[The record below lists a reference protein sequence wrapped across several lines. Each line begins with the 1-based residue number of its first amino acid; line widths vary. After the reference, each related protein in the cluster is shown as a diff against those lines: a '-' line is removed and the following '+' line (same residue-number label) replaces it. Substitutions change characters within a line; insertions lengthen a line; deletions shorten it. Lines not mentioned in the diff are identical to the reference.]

1 MKTVSINV
9 YSFSELSEEAKQKAL
24 SKLADIN
31 FDYAWWDDIYEDAKC
46 IGLKIT
52 SFDLDRNRHC
62 KGEFL
67 WDAKEV
73 AKAIISE
80 HGESCSTYE
89 TAKNFLKEIAPLYQK
104 EENLDYRDYDLEGE
118 ISDLE
123 NEFLS
128 SLCED
133 YSMILQRDYEY
144 RYSEE
149 AIIETIEVNEYEFTE
164 NGTYFKSPYNQLIR

>member
-24 SKLADIN
+24 NKLADIN
-31 FDYAWWDDIYEDAKC
+31 FNYEWWDDIYEDAKY
-46 IGLKIT
+46 IGLKLT

-67 WDAKEV
+67 LDAQEV
-73 AKAIISE
+73 ANKIISE

-89 TAKNFLKEIAPLYQK
+89 TAKNFLSEWSDLVSKYSDGINTDIVTEDNQ
-104 EENLDYRDYDLEGE
+104 YDFDQEAD
-118 ISDLE
+118 DLE

-164 NGTYFKSPYNQLIR
+164 NGDLF